1 MYIYKYILEMLTGV
15 FKVIV
20 NNLFKESSYRK
31 KKKKLGFKNTH
42 NRLSILPYISLKYY
56 FFINFFYFP
65 KSSLS
70 MSKENVKK

>member
-1 MYIYKYILEMLTGV
+1 MLTDT

-31 KKKKLGFKNTH
+31 KKKKLGFKNTY

-56 FFINFFYFP
+56 FFYQSFLLFSQII
-65 KSSLS
+65 SLY
-70 MSKENVKK
+70 E